1 MKIVDAVRLLFA
13 NAEQIE
19 YPLSTSDP
27 HHIAVASALM
37 ALKKLIEAHD
47 SLAPDWSKL
56 PDWADWYAIDA
67 NGDAY
72 AYAYKPYNRPEMSE
86 WEAAGRR
93 NNENTVRLIS
103 MERIEDGIDWR
114 DCVWERQIDEE

>member
-1 MKIVDAVRLLFA
+1 MKTIDAIRSLFTNAVEIEQPLTATNPHYVAIGEALLALNRLV
-13 NAEQIE
+13 
-19 YPLSTSDP
+19 
-27 HHIAVASALM
+27 IAY
-37 ALKKLIEAHD
+37 D

-56 PDWADWYAIDA
+56 PEWADWYAIDA

-93 NNENTVRLIS
+93 NNQNTVRLIN
-103 MERIEDGIDWR
+103 MERIGDGIDWR
-114 DCVWERQIDEE
+114 ECIWKRQVDEE